1 MPGRPVIAAAE
12 TLPAPLPG
20 WYGKLPGLGDFAA
33 RRLDKAMVGV
43 WDGWLQDG
51 LQALRQ
57 QPGWLDAYLQSPVW
71 CFALGAG
78 VLGPQRW
85 LGVMMPSV
93 DAVGRYFPLA
103 IFFEG
108 GVADLLQ
115 KSELNARMYWA
126 WGARA
131 ALHALEH
138 DLDATGLDAHL
149 QSSLPGPEAVVSA
162 SVPDLD
168 HWPQPGHSLWMS
180 LRQDGGVLEL
190 PSEGLPRGVLFNDL
204 WRTGSGALASD
215 IGAA

>member
-93 DAVGRYFPLA
+93 DAVGRYFPWRSSL
-103 IFFEG
+103 
-108 GVADLLQ
+108 
-115 KSELNARMYWA
+115 
-126 WGARA
+126 RA
-131 ALHALEH
+131 ALLICYKN
-138 DLDATGLDAHL
+138 
-149 QSSLPGPEAVVSA
+149 QS
-162 SVPDLD
+162 
-168 HWPQPGHSLWMS
+168 
-180 LRQDGGVLEL
+180 
-190 PSEGLPRGVLFNDL
+190 
-204 WRTGSGALASD
+204 
-215 IGAA
+215 